1 MRRSE
6 LAKRLISAPDDLSRR
21 VLLSENRR
29 LADTKLAGEIR
40 KLCYA
45 SWTVDPVVAQRAASA
60 MRVMVSLNNEPSI
73 KAAAAW
79 VGGIAAI
86 TQGRFEIAAAKL
98 ETAYQTLQ
106 SLGQETDAAQTY
118 VAKLL
123 ALAMLGRY
131 EEAVKTGEAALSVFV
146 LVKDQLAA
154 GKVEMNLSNLVSRQS
169 LHREAEKYCLSARRR
184 FIRAGETHWQS
195 MAENGLGNTYTELND
210 FKKAEMYFQS
220 ALTTARSAKMSVTE
234 AEIHASLGNLAILR
248 GDLSAALRYLEHS
261 RQQFAEL
268 DMPHQS
274 AIAELEIADIYAELN
289 LLSEAAEIYERLSPV
304 FGKLKLRAEE
314 ARSRLNDGRVLIK
327 LGVPSGAKRQLA
339 KALRLFEK
347 ENNDSGR
354 VVSLLAIADV
364 ELSVGKADKA
374 ASAIRQAN
382 DAIRKDQ
389 NPRHLI
395 NLKLCEAKVFEHQ
408 GEFSEAEAM
417 LSDAY
422 ALAKRHKQ
430 MDSTQTALGRL
441 GKLAIRCGE
450 IIKAKRFL
458 VMAIKQIESL
468 RRSLTSDEYSM
479 AFLESRLGPFSDLA
493 DLLLAERRFAA
504 AFEMFERGR
513 SRSLLDSFYR
523 KSTSG
528 KVPAK
533 LRSELGEVR
542 SELNT
547 CYKRLDLAAGEERER
562 LVADIGRNEAKL
574 AELTRQIDS
583 LTERTGRKGDESSG
597 IDLRSIQSKLG
608 SERVLVEFIKTNGK
622 FGAFVVSGSK
632 IKFFSDLG
640 TATEI
645 KGLIEQLHFQFGTL
659 RYGGEHLSRFA
670 SQMKLRAD
678 RCLAAIYDLLIRP
691 LGSGLKGKRL
701 VIVPVG
707 ALFYVPFQALTDG
720 TEYLIEKFEVATA
733 PSASIWCRLAERKAK
748 SIKKPLLIGFAD
760 ERIPLVENE
769 IKTLKKI
776 MPLSAA
782 LIGRA
787 ASFAAFTSEA
797 PKHDL
802 IHLACHGQ
810 FRPDNPMFSSL
821 HLSDGWVT
829 VKDICAKRLN
839 AELVTLSA
847 CETGMNEIFA
857 GEEILGLARGFLTAG
872 ASALIVSL
880 WTVSDEAAR
889 KLMSELYTNLQRG
902 DTPSA
907 SLRKAQL
914 EFVRRGE
921 HPYLWSPFTYIGR

>member
-21 VLLSENRR
+21 TLLSENRR
-29 LADTKLAGEIR
+29 LADAKLAGEIR

-45 SWTVDPVVAQRAASA
+45 SWTVEPVVAQRAASA
-60 MRVMVSLNNEPSI
+60 MRVLVSLNKEPSI
-73 KAAAAW
+73 EAVASW
-79 VGGIAAI
+79 VKGIAAI
-86 TQGRFEIAAAKL
+86 TQGHFETAASKL
-98 ETAYQTLQ
+98 ETAYQILQ
-106 SLGQETDAAQTY
+106 SLGLEAEAAQTY

-131 EEAVKTGEAALSVFV
+131 DEAVRTGEVALSVFV
-146 LVKDQLAA
+146 RVSDQLAA
-154 GKVEMNLSNLVSRQS
+154 GKVEMNLSNIVSRQS
-169 LHREAEKYCLSARRR
+169 LHREAEKYCLSARTR
-184 FIRAGETHWQS
+184 FIKAKETSWLA

-210 FKKAEMYFQS
+210 FKKAEVYFRS
-220 ALTTARSAKMSVTE
+220 ALSTARSAKMSVTE
-234 AEIHASLGNLAILR
+234 AEIEASLGNLAILR
-248 GDLSAALRYLEHS
+248 GDLSAALRYLERS
-261 RQQFAEL
+261 RQKYAEL

-289 LLSEAAEIYERLSPV
+289 LSSEGAEIYERLSPV
-304 FGKLKLRAEE
+304 FAKLKIRAEE
-314 ARSRLNDGRVLIK
+314 ARSRLNAGRVSIK
-327 LGVPSGAKRQLA
+327 LRDPGRARRQLA
-339 KALRLFEK
+339 KALGLFEK
-347 ENNDSGR
+347 EKNESGR
-354 VVSLLAIADV
+354 VVALLAIAEV
-364 ELSVGKADKA
+364 ELSTGKIDKA
-374 ASAIRQAN
+374 VSALDRASATIQN
-382 DAIRKDQ
+382 DQ
-389 NPRHLI
+389 NPRHWI
-395 NLKLCEAKVFEHQ
+395 NLKLCEANAFEHL
-408 GEFSEAEAM
+408 GKFSEAEEM

-422 ALAKRHKQ
+422 ALAKKHQ
-430 MDSTQTALGRL
+430 QLDSAQTALNRL
-441 GKLAIRCGE
+441 GKLASGRGDIA
-450 IIKAKRFL
+450 KAKRFFS
-458 VMAIKQIESL
+458 MAIRQIESL
-468 RRSLTSDEYSM
+468 RSSLTDEYSM
-479 AFLESRLGPFSDLA
+479 AFLESRLEPFSNLA
-493 DLLLAERRFAA
+493 RLLLVERRFAA

-513 SRSLLDSFYR
+513 SRALLDSFDR
-523 KSTSG
+523 KVVADKG
-528 KVPAK
+528 AK
-533 LRSELGEVR
+533 KLTAELGEVR
-542 SELNT
+542 CELNAF
-547 CYKRLDLAAGEERER
+547 YKRLDLAAGEERER
-562 LVADIGRNEAKL
+562 LATDIKHIESRI
-574 AELTRQIDS
+574 AELSRQIES
-583 LTERTGRKGDESSG
+583 LGARTVGKSG
-597 IDLRSIQSKLG
+597 GGVDTDLRAMQNKLG
-608 SERVLVEFIKTNGK
+608 PQQVLIEFVEANGK
-622 FGAFVVSGSK
+622 FGAFVVSASK
-632 IKFFSDLG
+632 IKFFGDLG

-659 RYGGEHLSRFA
+659 RYGGEHLTRFA

-691 LGSGLKGKRL
+691 LGSSLKGKRL
-701 VIVPVG
+701 VIIPVG

-720 TEYLIEKFEVATA
+720 TQYLIEKFEIATA
-733 PSASIWCRLAERKAK
+733 PSASVWSRLAARKAK

-760 ERIPLVENE
+760 PRIPLVENE

-776 MPLSAA
+776 MPLSAH
-782 LIGRA
+782 LTGKA

-829 VKDICAKRLN
+829 VKDVCANRLN

-880 WTVSDEAAR
+880 WTVSDEAAQ
-889 KLMSELYTNLQRG
+889 KLMSDLYTHLQRC

-914 EFVRRGE
+914 GFVRRGE